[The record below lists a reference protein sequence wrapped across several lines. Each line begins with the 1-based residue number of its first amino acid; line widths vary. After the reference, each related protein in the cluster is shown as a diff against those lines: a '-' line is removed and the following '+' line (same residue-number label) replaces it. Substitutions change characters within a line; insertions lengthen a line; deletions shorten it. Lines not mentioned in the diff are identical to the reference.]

1 MIHPSDTPPDG
12 DFASY
17 VERLTGANTAA
28 GAREDLLKPQGGK
41 DASSPSQAP
50 SRFSASSGTPS
61 VNAAA
66 TPVAGIPILTH
77 IKWVVGLW
85 IGTQALAAFVPGAGF
100 LFIPALL
107 AYAAWAIFTVNRNS
121 SGALVRR
128 LRELARQAAE
138 DAQKNQQSRKK

>member
-17 VERLTGANTAA
+17 VERLTGANAA
-28 GAREDLLKPQGGK
+28 PGAREDLLGPQSQK
-41 DASSPSQAP
+41 SAAVQPSS

-61 VNAAA
+61 LKLD
-66 TPVAGIPILTH
+66 VAPMAGMSLLTH

-85 IGTQALAAFVPGAGF
+85 IVTQALARFVPGTGF
-100 LFIPALL
+100 LFFPALL
-107 AYAAWAIFTVNRNS
+107 AYAAWVIFKVNRSS

-138 DAQKNQQSRKK
+138 EAKKNQQTRQK